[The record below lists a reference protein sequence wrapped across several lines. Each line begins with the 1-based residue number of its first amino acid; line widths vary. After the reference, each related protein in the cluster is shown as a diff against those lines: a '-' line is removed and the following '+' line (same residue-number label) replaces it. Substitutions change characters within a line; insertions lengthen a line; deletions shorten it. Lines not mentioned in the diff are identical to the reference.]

1 MEQRARV
8 RVECPQC
15 HRCQFMEA
23 EIDEFLL
30 NSPLFGEIQNH
41 LEAWLRD
48 RCPDHLGAIAKMSK
62 N

>member
-1 MEQRARV
+1 
-8 RVECPQC
+8 
-15 HRCQFMEA
+15 MEA

-30 NSPLFGEIQNH
+30 KSPLFGEIQNH
-41 LEAWLRD
+41 LEASLRD